1 MLSMRLPPPRRD
13 DDDGRGG
20 EEEQEKEPPQP
31 RTPQWPPHA
40 TRIAPHRPNR
50 GVAWLPMMNDDG
62 ISQMEGGSGG
72 FLEQTPMAQL
82 LAPTSQRQAFL
93 VGNKPC
99 RLTRAVSRLISLS
112 LFALDGMI

>member
-13 DDDGRGG
+13 DDGTGG
-20 EEEQEKEPPQP
+20 EEEQDKESPQP

-62 ISQMEGGSGG
+62 TSQMEGGGG

-82 LAPTSQRQAFL
+82 LASTSQRQAFL

-99 RLTRAVSRLISLS
+99 RLTRAVSRLISL
-112 LFALDGMI
+112 FALDGLI